1 MSKHKAKN
9 EIDMVL
15 FVSTVLVIVV
25 QQEDEEGIN
34 PLIKVWNFDKVH
46 FVVVFENYCSL

>member
-1 MSKHKAKN
+1 M
-9 EIDMVL
+9 DVMLV
-15 FVSTVLVIVV
+15 VSTVLVVV

-46 FVVVFENYCSL
+46 FVVLVF